1 MFLLLN
7 APFQF
12 LDCILGVPGEDMMLV
27 AAEITL
33 EDNVQIT
40 GDYFMNDVQRV
51 DDCQLDV
58 IVTH

>member
-1 MFLLLN
+1 
-7 APFQF
+7 
-12 LDCILGVPGEDMMLV
+12 MMLV